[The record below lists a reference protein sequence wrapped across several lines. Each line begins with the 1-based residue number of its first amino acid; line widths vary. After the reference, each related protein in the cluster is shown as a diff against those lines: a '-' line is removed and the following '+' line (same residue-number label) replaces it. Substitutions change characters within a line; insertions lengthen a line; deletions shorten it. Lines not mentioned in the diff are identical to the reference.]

1 MNRPALVPGL
11 AGNVPDLGHVRHV
24 AHAQPAIVEE
34 GRHPVDLQVCNIA
47 DGRTQGEL
55 RRQVDGAA
63 AHVGERPLPASF
75 GKAQRPVVAQPVD
88 GDLPDLGAAGEM
100 ALLVRA
106 PPRPRDHDLGGSE
119 IEIDPID
126 LRGVLHIVDAELRRH
141 GMDLMGRR
149 QDTRQGDAA
158 VVAAD
163 VDGDVPDLSIAG
175 PVDQKPP
182 GQGDID
188 PAQDGQIRGK
198 IGEDPGLEA
207 RDPGLQRDAAAITR
221 VGAGKRQIDRVAMS
235 LEAGI
240 GGYEDA
246 DGVAPELRIG
256 IWRRPRETC
265 LQVPENDVRPLD
277 QHRIE
282 LADQRFVIRLGEQL
296 VDEDRHRRPLGAAFL
311 RREDALEHSAL
322 ARNVRFDLRSRDDD
336 RRRQQHALYEGTRLE
351 GQRRFG
357 HGRDHLLLVIG
368 ETQAG
373 ESQPDGPAEAAP
385 LEGNPVEVGMDI
397 VARNVDQPGDA
408 GFQESEVDR
417 SGHEPEGRHDK
428 QRGQRKHDTGRH
440 TYN

>member
-1 MNRPALVPGL
+1 MPIGPTTKGSIDGNPRLLDDRRGNSPSHVVAPAEGRLGREHFTPGHIDRVAVELALPDHTQFGIAILHTRGRLGEVDLAQHVLQREGGELCIGRDVDLRDGQRIDQREAQRHVDRDIAAQSPVIVEHVPRQAELRARQKADDVLRGAGDRQPDRRHLRRWLVQSRQVDRAVGDRQVDRVAALHVEMNRPALVPGL
-11 AGNVPDLGHVRHV
+11 AGHVPDLGHVRHV

-149 QDTRQGDAA
+149 QDARQGDAA

-182 GQGDID
+182 SQGDID
-188 PAQDGQIRGK
+188 PRAGWP
-198 IGEDPGLEA
+198 DPG
-207 RDPGLQRDAAAITR
+207 
-221 VGAGKRQIDRVAMS
+221 K
-235 LEAGI
+235 
-240 GGYEDA
+240 
-246 DGVAPELRIG
+246 
-256 IWRRPRETC
+256 
-265 LQVPENDVRPLD
+265 
-277 QHRIE
+277 
-282 LADQRFVIRLGEQL
+282 
-296 VDEDRHRRPLGAAFL
+296 
-311 RREDALEHSAL
+311 
-322 ARNVRFDLRSRDDD
+322 D
-336 RRRQQHALYEGTRLE
+336 RRRSRA
-351 GQRRFG
+351 
-357 HGRDHLLLVIG
+357 
-368 ETQAG
+368 
-373 ESQPDGPAEAAP
+373 
-385 LEGNPVEVGMDI
+385 
-397 VARNVDQPGDA
+397 
-408 GFQESEVDR
+408 
-417 SGHEPEGRHDK
+417 
-428 QRGQRKHDTGRH
+428 
-440 TYN
+440 

>member
-1 MNRPALVPGL
+1 MRIGLDVDFSDRQRVDQREAQRHVDRDIAAQPAMVVERFLGQAELRPRQEADHILRRAGDRQANRCHLRRRLVESRQVDRTVGDRQVDRVAALHVEMNRPALVSGL
-11 AGNVPDLGHVRHV
+11 AGHVPDLGHVRHV
-24 AHAQPAIVEE
+24 AHGQAAIVEE
-34 GRHPVDLQVCNIA
+34 GRHPVDFHVRNVA

-149 QDTRQGDAA
+149 QDARQGDAA

-182 GQGDID
+182 SQGDID

-277 QHRIE
+277 QHRI
-282 LADQRFVIRLGEQL
+282 
-296 VDEDRHRRPLGAAFL
+296 
-311 RREDALEHSAL
+311 
-322 ARNVRFDLRSRDDD
+322 
-336 RRRQQHALYEGTRLE
+336 
-351 GQRRFG
+351 
-357 HGRDHLLLVIG
+357 
-368 ETQAG
+368 
-373 ESQPDGPAEAAP
+373 
-385 LEGNPVEVGMDI
+385 
-397 VARNVDQPGDA
+397 
-408 GFQESEVDR
+408 
-417 SGHEPEGRHDK
+417 
-428 QRGQRKHDTGRH
+428 
-440 TYN
+440 